1 MIRGIGLLVL
11 GRGGLHTLAGQF
23 VPCDAAA
30 DGLKEHEHEAAEV
43 APLALVECEGP
54 LVQTAEQ
61 VVESPLKLPAPHR
74 HDGPVTAPRGVL
86 G

>member
-1 MIRGIGLLVL
+1 
-11 GRGGLHTLAGQF
+11 
-23 VPCDAAA
+23 
-30 DGLKEHEHEAAEV
+30 
-43 APLALVECEGP
+43 
-54 LVQTAEQ
+54 